1 MARISTYDL
10 DGTVSNTD
18 KVIGTDSS
26 NTTTKNFRIQDL
38 KEFIYAGISG
48 PLSINSSGVSTV
60 TSSDI
65 ALGSSSGNYIATLT
79 ARNGITSTGATSG
92 ATINHILDVDATQS
106 HITEI
111 FNSSLCIGRDSTDK
125 ICFTTESQIRFS
137 VDDAL
142 ELILKSTALMP
153 ATNDGLSLGEA
164 GTAFS
169 DLFLA
174 SGAVI
179 GFGNGNMSLTHS
191 SAALTISSTDKL
203 QFNNTNASINSSSDG
218 KLDIDSSAEV
228 EIDSAIVDIDASDDI
243 TIDAGDDITV
253 VAADNLSMS
262 TSSADGK
269 VTISSAHTAGDAMH
283 IDANASA
290 TESVLDIDAG
300 VLDIDVGG
308 ATTLDSVG
316 VAIDAKTA
324 ELDLTTSGTID
335 VNSGLLDIDS
345 SGSINIDGGDNSNI
359 TITGTFDIDASAAL
373 TIDSATSISIG
384 TNADKPIDIDSTT
397 LDIDASDAITIDGAG
412 FSIDSS
418 AVSSNVTVATGGGDA
433 KDLTISVTGGGDSS
447 LVLTSTGT
455 GTDALD
461 INSSAGIDIDASG
474 AATIDAVGVAINSGS
489 GELDLTTTGI
499 IDINANGTASD
510 ISISTAHTAGVAFHL
525 DANANAGS
533 IVDVD
538 AGILQLES
546 DGLTSILSGSTFDID
561 AVGAVTIDGSSITI
575 GADDSGVA
583 ISIGHT
589 TSETTVND
597 NLNVVGSFK
606 INSGTSN
613 QLLFPTSYSSSDS
626 GKVLKVDASGNVT
639 LSAAG
644 DGTVTANTTDN
655 NFTVVFASGNTLL
668 DDNDSVSNSSFKYNP
683 NDKVLTVD
691 NIVPK
696 TNDAGSLGSSSLS
709 YSDLFLADG
718 SIINFGNDQDVT
730 LTHIA
735 DTGVELN
742 SSSKLRFRDSDLFIN
757 SSSDGQLDLNANA
770 RIKINTTAGDGDV
783 LIDTSSLDIDAAA
796 TDMSGTLD
804 ISGHLELNNSS
815 PNIFFH
821 TTGSHYNWM
830 IAAQEN
836 VSAALEIS
844 VDGNAGTASD
854 TTPTNYTP
862 VITVNQ
868 DQSVIIGGTL
878 TVGNGSTSIPG
889 LNFSANTD
897 AGFYSVGSDNIGF
910 AANGAAVYSMN
921 PDGITLATN
930 KKIIFRD
937 SDLFIHSS
945 NDGEL
950 NLNANA
956 EVQIE
961 TTDLNVDANT
971 DISGTLTVGGAS
983 TINNSL
989 SVTGQST
996 FSDNVEVIK
1005 SSTPTIQL
1013 TDEDSGGNYKG
1024 YVKLVGN
1031 DLSLFNSSGEMK
1043 FYTGTNRDGDS
1054 NTDIR
1059 ARISSTGNVG
1069 IATDSPGSFYGKRLV
1084 VTVPD
1089 EDGITVASGNTSHK
1103 SYICFADG
1111 TTNTAQ
1117 KLAGYI
1123 SFDHNG
1129 DTMQIGNTGGNDR
1142 IIIASGGK
1150 TSIGLLHA
1158 GFGTTVTPEAS
1169 GDDFVI
1175 DPGVASSGMSILSST
1190 TSGTG
1195 IINFGDPDDA
1205 DIGSISYSH
1214 SDNSMTFLTNTSAAV
1229 TIASDGDVTFAS
1241 AIQLGSSTAVTGILD
1256 EDDMSSNSA
1265 VSLATQQSIKAY
1277 VDSTVNDST
1286 NTVEEV
1292 QDIVGAMFSSNTE
1305 TGISVDY
1312 QDSDGT
1318 IDLAITVEDESSD
1331 TECFPLFVTAATGNL
1346 APKSGTNLL
1355 FNSSSGALTA
1365 GDFVTSSDKRL
1376 KSEIEP
1382 IKEGLE
1388 VIKQFA
1394 SYTYIKGGEKESGFI
1409 AQEVREAIPH
1419 TVYENNEGY
1428 LSMSDRGVLAH
1439 MHKAILEIDKR
1450 LEAIEEKLK

>member
-1 MARISTYDL
+1 M
-10 DGTVSNTD
+10 
-18 KVIGTDSS
+18 
-26 NTTTKNFRIQDL
+26 
-38 KEFIYAGISG
+38 
-48 PLSINSSGVSTV
+48 
-60 TSSDI
+60 
-65 ALGSSSGNYIATLT
+65 
-79 ARNGITSTGATSG
+79 
-92 ATINHILDVDATQS
+92 
-106 HITEI
+106 
-111 FNSSLCIGRDSTDK
+111 
-125 ICFTTESQIRFS
+125 
-137 VDDAL
+137 
-142 ELILKSTALMP
+142 
-153 ATNDGLSLGEA
+153 
-164 GTAFS
+164 
-169 DLFLA
+169 
-174 SGAVI
+174 
-179 GFGNGNMSLTHS
+179 
-191 SAALTISSTDKL
+191 
-203 QFNNTNASINSSSDG
+203 
-218 KLDIDSSAEV
+218 
-228 EIDSAIVDIDASDDI
+228 
-243 TIDAGDDITV
+243 
-253 VAADNLSMS
+253 
-262 TSSADGK
+262 
-269 VTISSAHTAGDAMH
+269 
-283 IDANASA
+283 
-290 TESVLDIDAG
+290 
-300 VLDIDVGG
+300 
-308 ATTLDSVG
+308 
-316 VAIDAKTA
+316 
-324 ELDLTTSGTID
+324 
-335 VNSGLLDIDS
+335 
-345 SGSINIDGGDNSNI
+345 
-359 TITGTFDIDASAAL
+359 
-373 TIDSATSISIG
+373 
-384 TNADKPIDIDSTT
+384 
-397 LDIDASDAITIDGAG
+397 
-412 FSIDSS
+412 
-418 AVSSNVTVATGGGDA
+418 
-433 KDLTISVTGGGDSS
+433 
-447 LVLTSTGT
+447 
-455 GTDALD
+455 
-461 INSSAGIDIDASG
+461 
-474 AATIDAVGVAINSGS
+474 
-489 GELDLTTTGI
+489 
-499 IDINANGTASD
+499 
-510 ISISTAHTAGVAFHL
+510 
-525 DANANAGS
+525 
-533 IVDVD
+533 
-538 AGILQLES
+538 
-546 DGLTSILSGSTFDID
+546 
-561 AVGAVTIDGSSITI
+561 
-575 GADDSGVA
+575 A

-597 NLNVVGSFK
+597 NLSVVGSFK

-696 TNDAGSLGSSSLS
+696 TNDAGSLGSSSLT

-718 SIINFGNDQDVT
+718 SIINFSNNQDVT
-730 LTHIA
+730 LTHIVGTS
-735 DTGVELN
+735 DIELN
-742 SSSKLRFRDSDLFIN
+742 SNSKLRFRDSDLYIN

-783 LIDTSSLDIDAAA
+783 VIDTSSLDIDAAA

-836 VSAALEIS
+836 VTAALEIS

-854 TTPTNYTP
+854 TTASNYTP
-862 VITVNQ
+862 VITVKQ
-868 DQSVIIGGTL
+868 DQSVIVAGTL
-878 TVGNGSTSIPG
+878 NVGNGSASTPG
-889 LNFSANTD
+889 LNFAGNGD
-897 AGFYSVGSDNIGF
+897 AGFYNVGGDNIGF

-921 PDGITLATN
+921 PDGITLATD
-930 KKIIFRD
+930 KKIFFRD
-937 SDLFIHSS
+937 TDLFIHSS

-961 TTDLNVDANT
+961 TTSLNVDANT

-1013 TDEDSGGNYKG
+1013 TDEDSGGNFKG
-1024 YVKLVGN
+1024 YVKLAGN

-1059 ARISSTGNVG
+1059 MRISST
-1069 IATDSPGSFYGKRLV
+1069 
-1084 VTVPD
+1084 
-1089 EDGITVASGNTSHK
+1089 
-1103 SYICFADG
+1103 
-1111 TTNTAQ
+1111 
-1117 KLAGYI
+1117 
-1123 SFDHNG
+1123 
-1129 DTMQIGNTGGNDR
+1129 
-1142 IIIASGGK
+1142 GK

-1158 GFGTTVTPEAS
+1158 GFGTTVTPASS

-1175 DPGVASSGMSILSST
+1175 DPGVAGSGMSILSST
-1190 TSGTG
+1190 TGGTG

-1205 DIGSISYSH
+1205 DIGNISYSH
-1214 SDNSMTFLTNTSAAV
+1214 SDNEMVLTANATNIASIKSTGVEVAGRLRADGADSQGQVIIATSKGLGSLVAGNSIGEIVFQHDLTPQDGAAIVAVADEATSASGDNHGARIEFYTAANGDNTANPV
-1229 TIASDGDVTFAS
+1229 KRLTIGSDGS
-1241 AIQLGSSTAVTGILD
+1241 IQLGSSTAVTGILD
-1256 EDDMSSNSA
+1256 EDNMSSNSA

-1318 IDLAITVEDESSD
+1318 IDLTVATPTTITVADESSD
-1331 TECFPLFVTAATGNL
+1331 TTCFPLFVTAATGDL

-1409 AQEVREAIPH
+1409 AQEVRKAIPH

-1439 MHKAILEIDKR
+1439 IHKAILEIDKR
-1450 LEAIEEKLK
+1450 LEVIEEKLK